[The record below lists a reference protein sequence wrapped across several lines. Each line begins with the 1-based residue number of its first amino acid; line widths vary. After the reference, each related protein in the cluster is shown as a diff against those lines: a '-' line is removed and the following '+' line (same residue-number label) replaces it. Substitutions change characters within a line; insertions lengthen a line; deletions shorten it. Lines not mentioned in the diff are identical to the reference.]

1 MTPADAKRTICGP
14 LIPLI
19 THYRDDLSVD
29 HDAVREN
36 VRYVVE
42 RGVRTGSGVLLA
54 AGAGGDFPMLTLDE
68 RKAVSETIVRA
79 ADGRTP
85 VVVGAQDTNPARSVE
100 LARFAE
106 DIGAWGIQL
115 APGYYYASSPD
126 DCYRVFE
133 AVHEATS
140 TLGIMIY
147 NTYWEGY
154 DMSLDEVERLAELPR
169 CAALKWSTARGV
181 LDYQRGVERFR
192 ERLAVIDNYGSPGHD
207 PPARRAGIHHP
218 PVHRLARARPRGLS
232 SAGSGRL
239 RRGAAAAKR
248 RQLAVVRLPGA
259 DVAPHRSGEPRRQR
273 GARVDGQEGRPE
285 PAPHAPPRRVRARRA
300 ENAPNRHRCARRS
313 AGSLVPFRSRSAQS
327 AG

>member
-1 MTPADAKRTICGP
+1 MTSASITTPSGRTF
-14 LIPLI
+14 
-19 THYRDDLSVD
+19 T
-29 HDAVREN
+29 
-36 VRYVVE
+36 YVVE
-42 RGVRTGSGVLLA
+42 RGVWTGSGVLLA

-126 DCYRVFE
+126 DCYRVFRSS
-133 AVHEATS
+133 ARSHQHAGNHDLQHV
-140 TLGIMIY
+140 LGGLRHVARRGR
-147 NTYWEGY
+147 TAC
-154 DMSLDEVERLAELPR
+154 RA
-169 CAALKWSTARGV
+169 AALCRPQV
-181 LDYQRGVERFR
+181 VHR
-192 ERLAVIDNYGSPGHD
+192 
-207 PPARRAGIHHP
+207 ARRPGLPAPGSSASGSVSPSSTTTVSRAMTHMLGGRGIHHP

-239 RRGAAAAKR
+239 PSRAQQRLSAVNWPWYDFRVRMWRRTGAESPVINAA
-248 RQLAVVRLPGA
+248 L
-259 DVAPHRSGEPRRQR
+259 E
-273 GARVDGQEGRPE
+273 VDGQERRPE

-300 ENAPNRHRCARRS
+300 ENA
-313 AGSLVPFRSRSAQS
+313 SLIDIGVP
-327 AG
+327 GVPPDP